1 MQALKTGF
9 TREAGYNL
17 AIAAWREGQRFL
29 LIVMG
34 AQTRSLSFRD
44 AKQLLRYGFIESGF
58 EIAEEP
64 RQPTP
69 PRPAGRRTNA
79 GATPCV
85 PARPA
90 AVSPLG
96 VRTGRRST
104 MATPKAFI
112 FDAYGT
118 LFDVHSV
125 VEAGRALT
133 RDPQALSLLWRQKQL
148 EYTWLRTLMGRY
160 EDFWAVTEAALR
172 FALGRLGIAAGDEA
186 VARLMEAYLS
196 LATFPDVAG
205 ALAGLAGTP
214 LGILSNGSPRM
225 LDAAVRSSGLAGTFR
240 HVLSVDAVRAYKP
253 SPTVYELGPR
263 AFGVPAG
270 DILFVSSNAW
280 DVAGAKAFGYRTCWC
295 NRLAAPMDRLGVSP
309 DFEVRTLDEIP
320 GSWASR
326 RRRRGERP
334 LVQLVGEATHEEI
347 APHEHGHAEQAVLV
361 EQPLERLGLAHGFP
375 GRVALEEAGVR
386 LDEEA
391 PRAADEAEG
400 AVAVYGMR
408 VEGRLSYSTCAS
420 ARARR
425 ASSEDGQRHVLS

>member
-1 MQALKTGF
+1 
-9 TREAGYNL
+9 
-17 AIAAWREGQRFL
+17 
-29 LIVMG
+29 
-34 AQTRSLSFRD
+34 
-44 AKQLLRYGFIESGF
+44 
-58 EIAEEP
+58 
-64 RQPTP
+64 
-69 PRPAGRRTNA
+69 
-79 GATPCV
+79 
-85 PARPA
+85 
-90 AVSPLG
+90 
-96 VRTGRRST
+96 

-172 FALGRLGIAAGDEA
+172 FALGRLGIVAGDEA
-186 VARLMEAYLS
+186 AARLMEAYLS

-263 AFGVPAG
+263 AFGAPAG

-320 GSWASR
+320 GK
-326 RRRRGERP
+326 
-334 LVQLVGEATHEEI
+334 
-347 APHEHGHAEQAVLV
+347 
-361 EQPLERLGLAHGFP
+361 LG
-375 GRVALEEAGVR
+375 
-386 LDEEA
+386 
-391 PRAADEAEG
+391 
-400 AVAVYGMR
+400 
-408 VEGRLSYSTCAS
+408 
-420 ARARR
+420 
-425 ASSEDGQRHVLS
+425 